1 MGVQFRWPIR
11 SVVFIIGK
19 FGLALARFKA
29 HSPVYLAGLL
39 LLFSGMSSLFLGK
52 LLISWVIYFLFL
64 VFLGGV
70 IVVVLFIVSIC
81 NNEKFIFYPTSHPE
95 LFLVLLFGLL
105 FFNSSEKLSGGISQ
119 FQLSYTLYDRSNTAV
134 FMYLM
139 LFLLLCLVRVVRV
152 TKKEYG
158 PLVKRLLKKKK
169 SPPILK
175 EKKKKKKKKKK

>member
-1 MGVQFRWPIR
+1 MG
-11 SVVFIIGK
+11 
-19 FGLALARFKA
+19 
-29 HSPVYLAGLL
+29 
-39 LLFSGMSSLFLGK
+39 GK

-95 LFLVLLFGLL
+95 LFLVLL

-158 PLVKRLLKKKK
+158 PLVKRLQKKIKKKRKK
-169 SPPILK
+169 S
-175 EKKKKKKKKKK
+175 